1 MYLREAG
8 GCTKDRLGYVT
19 TDDEI
24 VDKPA
29 CDVLGSATDVLVV
42 AGSTGKRAKE
52 KMLPDMNST
61 ASGGD
66 ESQRAGDDG
75 MNNKPSSEDLDN
87 TSVKNQELKRKRYHR
102 HTPQQIQEMEAFFKQ
117 YPRPN
122 NNQRKELSDK
132 LGLEPLQVKFWF
144 QNKRTQLKTWH
155 EHHKNSHFRTEN
167 DELRAEN
174 MRCKEALSN
183 ACCRAC
189 GRAIAVAGISS
200 NEHCLRAENARL
212 REQIEDLAAIVAKFV
227 GKPLTDGATIPSFTA
242 SPTIDIEAGQ
252 KLKGK

>member
-1 MYLREAG
+1 
-8 GCTKDRLGYVT
+8 
-19 TDDEI
+19 
-24 VDKPA
+24 
-29 CDVLGSATDVLVV
+29 
-42 AGSTGKRAKE
+42 
-52 KMLPDMNST
+52 MLPDMNST

-102 HTPQQIQEMEAFFKQ
+102 HTPQQKEMEAFFKQ

-212 REQIEDLAAIVAKFV
+212 REQVN
-227 GKPLTDGATIPSFTA
+227 S
-242 SPTIDIEAGQ
+242 
-252 KLKGK
+252 